1 MGGIGSGIRSRK
13 TSTGDC
19 MSLDIKNIQEIL
31 KYPNN
36 TGSTISWSNKSSISL
51 KKENN
56 NYIRLNYTYTMNGE
70 KTDNDY
76 SIGLNY
82 TNCNYGGQR
91 AWIVCPCCHERVTKL
106 WLKRG
111 VFKCR
116 SCNNMN
122 YFSSRISGDFTE
134 IYNRKINI
142 IQKKLRV
149 ECDVM
154 QRYAP
159 KPKGMHYK
167 TYNNL
172 MNELHNFQALKDNYF
187 ISKVSKFLYR

>member
-1 MGGIGSGIRSRK
+1 MGGIGSGIRDRK

-19 MSLDIKNIQEIL
+19 MSLDIKNIREIL
-31 KYPNN
+31 QYPNN
-36 TGSTISWSNKSSISL
+36 TGSTMSWSNKSSISL
-51 KKENN
+51 KKENAY
-56 NYIRLNYTYTMNGE
+56 YIRLNYSSTMNGE
-70 KTDNDY
+70 KTEHDY

-91 AWIVCPCCHERVTKL
+91 AWIVCPCCHQRVTKL

-111 VFKCR
+111 IFKCR
-116 SCNNMN
+116 GCHNIN

-134 IYNRKINI
+134 IYNRKITI
-142 IQKKLRV
+142 IQKKLKV
-149 ECDVM
+149 ERDVI
-154 QRYAP
+154 QRYAS

-172 MNELHNFQALKDNYF
+172 MNELHNFQELKDNYF
-187 ISKVSKFLYR
+187 ISKASKFLCR